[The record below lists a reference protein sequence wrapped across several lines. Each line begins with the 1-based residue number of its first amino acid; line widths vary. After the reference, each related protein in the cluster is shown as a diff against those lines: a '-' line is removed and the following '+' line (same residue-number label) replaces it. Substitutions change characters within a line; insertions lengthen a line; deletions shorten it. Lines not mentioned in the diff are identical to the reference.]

1 MSKEFLF
8 SEEAKD
14 ALERGVEMLM
24 NATKIT
30 LGPKGRNVVIE
41 RDYAS
46 PLITNDGVTIAK
58 EVDVE
63 NAFEN
68 IGVELVKEVAVKTN
82 DMAGDGTTTAIV
94 LAGTMIKEGLKQVR
108 NGANPV
114 MLKRGMDKATKI
126 ALEEAEKCSTDIKG
140 KEDIVRVGAVSAGE
154 QEIGEIIANAM
165 EKVTADGVITVE
177 ESRTMNTELEIVEGM
192 KLDRGYLSA
201 YMVSDTEKMEIDL
214 DDPYI
219 LITDKKISSIQEIVP
234 ILEQVVEQSKKLLII
249 ADDVEGEALST
260 LIINKIRGV
269 LTSVAIKAPSFGDKR
284 KDMLE
289 DIACLTGGNVI
300 SEEIGKSLK
309 DVEINDL
316 GNARRVKISKD
327 STVIVDGA
335 GAKSQIEARIKNIR
349 KRIEDEEEEYEIE
362 KLRERLSKLLGG
374 VAVIKVGCP
383 TETEMREKKLRIED
397 ALAATEAATKEGI
410 VAGGG
415 ITYLNIIKNIE
426 KKCEDL
432 KGDEKIGAMIVMSS
446 LNSPAKQIL
455 ENAGVQSAV
464 ILDKIKNLKD
474 GEGYDV
480 LSEKFVDMKNAG
492 ILDPTMVTKCALQ
505 NAASIASMILTTE
518 VMVVNTKN
526 ENQNS
531 DFNMPRPV

>member
-1 MSKEFLF
+1 MAKEFLF

-14 ALERGVEMLM
+14 ALERGVERLM
-24 NATKIT
+24 DATKVT

-41 RDYAS
+41 RDYSS

-58 EVDVE
+58 EVEVE
-63 NAFEN
+63 NPFEN

-82 DMAGDGTTTAIV
+82 DMAGDGTTTAII
-94 LAGTMIKEGLKQVR
+94 LAGTMIKEGLKQVK
-108 NGANPV
+108 NGANPII
-114 MLKRGMDKATKI
+114 LKRGMDKATKI
-126 ALEEAEKCSTDIKG
+126 ALEEAQKCSTDIKG
-140 KEDIVRVGAVSAGE
+140 KEEIVKVGAVSAGE
-154 QEIGEIIANAM
+154 QEIGEIIADAM
-165 EKVTADGVITVE
+165 EKVSSDGVITVE

-201 YMVSDTEKMEIDL
+201 YMVNDTEKMEADL
-214 DDPYI
+214 DEPYI

-234 ILEQVVEQSKKLLII
+234 VLEQVVEQGKKLVII

-260 LIINKIRGV
+260 LIINRMRGV

-289 DIACLTGGNVI
+289 DIACLTGGRVI
-300 SEEIGKSLK
+300 SEEIGNSLK
-309 DVEINDL
+309 DIELNDL
-316 GNARRVKISKD
+316 GTARRVKVTKE
-327 STVIVDGA
+327 STIIVDGA
-335 GAKSQIEARIKNIR
+335 GDNSQIQARIKNIR

-383 TETEMREKKLRIED
+383 TETEMKEKKLRIED
-397 ALAATEAATKEGI
+397 ALAATEAAAKEGI

-415 ITYLNIIKNIE
+415 ITYLNVKKNIE
-426 KKCEDL
+426 KRCEEL
-432 KGDEKIGAMIVMSS
+432 TGDEKVGAMVVVNS
-446 LNSPAKQIL
+446 LDSPIKQIL
-455 ENAGVQSAV
+455 ENAGLESAV

-480 LSEKFVDMKNAG
+480 LSEKFVDMKIAG

-518 VMVVNTKN
+518 VMVVKTKN
-526 ENQNS
+526 ENQNN